1 MCDWCRGWL
10 QNYHFKSLYTNPR
23 ISTEAFP
30 HKFPASYVLL
40 QSWPNKIR
48 KWPTKQLLQPLT
60 KHKVLKKSDLYYE
73 KKTTQFFV
81 FFVMILRYLQIN
93 LHQMIKMTIFMT
105 KDNFSKKQTKK
116 QTKNLA
122 KNSRKGKQNFL
133 QSHKKHKKSTS
144 LVMGPTYPVK
154 ENISR

>member
-1 MCDWCRGWL
+1 MIDAEDD
-10 QNYHFKSLYTNPR
+10 FKTTILNLFIQIREFQQKHS
-23 ISTEAFP
+23 STSFQH
-30 HKFPASYVLL
+30 HKFYSNPDPLRLENDLPNSYYSHS
-40 QSWPNKIR
+40 QSAKCLRSQIYI
-48 KWPTKQLLQPLT
+48 
-60 KHKVLKKSDLYYE
+60 KK

-81 FFVMILRYLQIN
+81 FYVMILRYLQIN

-105 KDNFSKKQTKK
+105 KDNFSKKQTNR

-122 KNSRKGKQNFL
+122 KNSRKGKHNFL

>member
-1 MCDWCRGWL
+1 
-10 QNYHFKSLYTNPR
+10 
-23 ISTEAFP
+23 
-30 HKFPASYVLL
+30 
-40 QSWPNKIR
+40 
-48 KWPTKQLLQPLT
+48 
-60 KHKVLKKSDLYYE
+60 
-73 KKTTQFFV
+73 
-81 FFVMILRYLQIN
+81 
-93 LHQMIKMTIFMT
+93 MIKMTIFMT